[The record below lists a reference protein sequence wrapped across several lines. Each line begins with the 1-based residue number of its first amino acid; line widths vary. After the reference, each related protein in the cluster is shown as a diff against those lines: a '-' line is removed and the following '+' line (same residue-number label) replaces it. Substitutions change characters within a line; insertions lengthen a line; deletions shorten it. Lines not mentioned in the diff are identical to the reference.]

1 MNAKQIS
8 KDKALF
14 LVSTYWKQLIISEY
28 HGIIARAS
36 EEERKDGYKVY
47 AIEIF
52 QQCCIPN
59 LEQTIKRAI
68 TKTNPKGAK
77 IAYKVSYNPPSA
89 RQPSDSDL
97 LKWLAD

>member
-8 KDKALF
+8 KDKALY
-14 LVSTYWKQLIISEY
+14 LISTYWRHLIVSEY

-36 EEERKDGYKVY
+36 EEYQDGRKVY

-68 TKTNPKGAK
+68 TKTNPKDVK
-77 IAYKVSYNPPSA
+77 IAYKVIYNPPST
-89 RQPSDSDL
+89 RTPSDSYL
-97 LKWLAD
+97 LKWLTD